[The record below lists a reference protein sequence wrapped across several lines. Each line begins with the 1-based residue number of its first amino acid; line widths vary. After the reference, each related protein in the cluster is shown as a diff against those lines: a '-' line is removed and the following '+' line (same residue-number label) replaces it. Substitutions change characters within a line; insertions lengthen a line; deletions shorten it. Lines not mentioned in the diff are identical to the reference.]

1 MFGDFGKIL
10 KVFGEVKAKLPELR
24 AKLAQTAFAADAGGG
39 AVSATVM
46 GDLRIAGLKIKQ
58 ELLGQTDVE
67 MLEDLIKAAVSAA
80 QAKAIQATKQAMA
93 EITGELN
100 IPGFDGLLG

>member
-1 MFGDFGKIL
+1 M
-10 KVFGEVKAKLPELR
+10 
-24 AKLAQTAFAADAGGG
+24 
-39 AVSATVM
+39 
-46 GDLRIAGLKIKQ
+46 
-58 ELLGQTDVE
+58 LGQTDVE

-100 IPGFDGLLG
+100 IPGLDGLLG